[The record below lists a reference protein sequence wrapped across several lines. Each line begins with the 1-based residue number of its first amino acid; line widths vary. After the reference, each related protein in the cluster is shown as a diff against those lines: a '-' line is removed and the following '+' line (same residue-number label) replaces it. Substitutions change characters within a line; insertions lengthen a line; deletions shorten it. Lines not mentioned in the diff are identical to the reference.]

1 MERQPPQARRFL
13 RGAGVVGVVAAIA
26 LASIPAAA
34 TTGVSNGLV
43 AHVRLTQV
51 GPLPACSPDLGDCTA
66 ANIVTQF
73 VYVQNTNDLVQP
85 VAGSGRSATRATFPN
100 SFVVRSVEQ
109 RIFIDG
115 SEVTDWRFTF
125 TPPPN
130 ANLRSWSG
138 HWPST
143 VTCGAADQPCNVVGD
158 PAVVPGENT
167 AVFYGG
173 WIHGSE
179 EPNGRYV
186 FSYVIRGTLEGE
198 PIELTASSS
207 PIIMTD

>member
-1 MERQPPQARRFL
+1 MERQRPHSRGFL
-13 RGAGVVGVVAAIA
+13 LGATLVGVLAAAA
-26 LASIPAAA
+26 LASVPAAA
-34 TTGVSNGLV
+34 TTDGGNALV
-43 AHVRLTQV
+43 AHVRLTQM
-51 GPLPACSPDLGDCTA
+51 GPLPACSQDLSDCTA
-66 ANIVTQF
+66 ANGVIQF
-73 VYVQNTNDLVQP
+73 VYVRNTNDLVQP
-85 VAGSGRSATRATFPN
+85 VTGSGRSATRATFPN

-115 SEVTDWRFTF
+115 SEVTEWRFTA

-130 ANLRSWSG
+130 ANFRSWSG

-173 WIHGSE
+173 WVHGSE

-186 FSYVIRGTLEGE
+186 FSYVIRGMLEGE
-198 PIELTASSS
+198 PIELTASSA